1 MSEERQLR
9 GYRVRLRVVEEYE
22 VALRAESPED
32 AKRRA
37 EADVRRGERFEDI
50 EDSWP
55 EVIVSVEAIAV
66 DPFPDLEKP
75 LPRQRS
81 LLHPPLALS

>member
-1 MSEERQLR
+1 VSEERQLR

-22 VALRAESPED
+22 VALLAESPED

-55 EVIVSVEAIAV
+55 EEIVSVEAVAV
-66 DPFPDLEKP
+66 DPYPDLE
-75 LPRQRS
+75 
-81 LLHPPLALS
+81 